1 MQPAVNSTAAPGTNT
16 QAVSTD
22 APSEAVRRMQA
33 PEVAPPHGVLPPHLA
48 EDGVIISVT
57 DRYVFVRYSGSETP
71 KATRPS
77 DLGWP
82 KVGEHHG

>member
-1 MQPAVNSTAAPGTNT
+1 MTLEEAQRRIGAPVVYTPGHG
-16 QAVSTD
+16 
-22 APSEAVRRMQA
+22 RR
-33 PEVAPPHGVLPPHLA
+33 